1 MMNALGALLI
11 MFVVM
16 VVVSFLGILFL
27 FLSNNRK
34 LQNGV
39 FFFLACWG
47 MLLSWMNATSGP
59 SNYISRQLLAW
70 AIGFIAVIAM
80 LIRYAGHSENRFKYS
95 NILVSLSIVS
105 SVLTMF
111 FV

>member
-27 FLSNNRK
+27 FLSNNK
-34 LQNGV
+34 KIQNGV

-80 LIRYAGHSENRFKYS
+80 LIRYAGHSENRFPYS
-95 NILVSLSIVS
+95 NILVSLSVVL